1 MKYAGC
7 TDNSVS
13 VYCYVEEDFQ
23 KKCMLQSRKVLWVV
37 LRSLKFFK
45 EIWTNGM
52 RGHIH
57 MFVSAKGKQQKE
69 DQQLQ
74 CIDHIPYYLSG

>member
-13 VYCYVEEDFQ
+13 VYGYVEEDFQ

-45 EIWTNGM
+45 EIWTNGT
-52 RGHIH
+52 RGHRH